1 MEVQTKLNMIEKS
14 KLKSQKNI
22 AAINKKPNIKGIY
35 KSYHLTKDI
44 DNKKDLIRFK
54 ENTNFFTDEEN
65 NKISFIYKE
74 NNTITGK
81 NPFIYDENK
90 IISLKQGTSKY
101 HSRHMK
107 NNIITREE
115 ENNNIIKNKV
125 RRKYPFRNKEN
136 TNINRDKINNIIDR
150 IKEKNI
156 IIKDKKNINITRSKE
171 KNIIEKGTENNN
183 IAVIYDENKKI
194 TNDEERD
201 KYCLKYKEN
210 NIIIKD
216 KENKNINKDKGGN
229 KFFCKLKTNNNKI
242 FDKKIKNISQDKDSF
257 NHLIKRN
264 EGDNNIIKDK
274 EIKKIKRY
282 DEQEFENKFS
292 EIKKKGKVRL
302 EELIEL
308 LNHNNLNQ
316 DFLDYF
322 FEYLHEHKYRIEDD
336 AQILFP
342 FMSIEICQKN
352 KINKVISEEKR
363 FFELYDK
370 IIKSDI
376 SEISKLLE
384 EEYKFPDELKKLNY
398 TKKERQSIY
407 RWGLFGTKIVDF
419 QNIYN
424 SEYFYYILSNYILVN
439 LKDKD
444 IDKSNYIK
452 NLKSLEKPLRKIK
465 FISEEDPE
473 YFEYVILILLNAQKD
488 NEFNCIDGISLYNAF
503 ISSLKLELT
512 IKEKKNL
519 LNDDEILKAFKEKKI
534 EAKIKNKNLY
544 LEGKTINGV
553 INNYENYYITKPFID
568 SLSEEMITLEKED
581 LIKYLKF
588 EYLKDSQKYFDGL
601 LYKIIE
607 KYANSRLS
615 KESLLMCFN
624 INLDDYPK
632 IKEEICTSKIHK
644 YIRMIP
650 YNSKNDTGRTIK
662 QFAKILIDP
671 SKQKMTKYVKSIT
684 DNKTLLNYLQ
694 KFINIVDRKY
704 IFEHEH
710 QHLCNV
716 LLFFFYI
723 DKRFEINTPP
733 KHIKNSMICR
743 KENLAKE
750 DKNVKVLKESGEI
763 FETVVYGKI
772 QKFFTLNQLLFI
784 ANEKNEELSV
794 EEFRSEYEKCKKS
807 NIETLFKVFQEN
819 ELILSDLVNNIYSE
833 LKLELSLKKN
843 KGKTLDEITRG
854 IMACMNDYFKE
865 DKHKILSLEGWGN
878 LIVTEDIGHYDC
890 HVPDK
895 MKYFKRKNNY
905 ANL

>member
-1 MEVQTKLNMIEKS
+1 M
-14 KLKSQKNI
+14 
-22 AAINKKPNIKGIY
+22 
-35 KSYHLTKDI
+35 
-44 DNKKDLIRFK
+44 
-54 ENTNFFTDEEN
+54 
-65 NKISFIYKE
+65 
-74 NNTITGK
+74 
-81 NPFIYDENK
+81 
-90 IISLKQGTSKY
+90 
-101 HSRHMK
+101 
-107 NNIITREE
+107 
-115 ENNNIIKNKV
+115 
-125 RRKYPFRNKEN
+125 
-136 TNINRDKINNIIDR
+136 
-150 IKEKNI
+150 
-156 IIKDKKNINITRSKE
+156 
-171 KNIIEKGTENNN
+171 
-183 IAVIYDENKKI
+183 
-194 TNDEERD
+194 
-201 KYCLKYKEN
+201 
-210 NIIIKD
+210 
-216 KENKNINKDKGGN
+216 
-229 KFFCKLKTNNNKI
+229 
-242 FDKKIKNISQDKDSF
+242 
-257 NHLIKRN
+257 
-264 EGDNNIIKDK
+264 
-274 EIKKIKRY
+274 
-282 DEQEFENKFS
+282 
-292 EIKKKGKVRL
+292 
-302 EELIEL
+302 
-308 LNHNNLNQ
+308 
-316 DFLDYF
+316 DYF

-424 SEYFYYILSNYILVN
+424 SEYFYYVLSNYILVN
-439 LKDKD
+439 LKDND

-568 SLSEEMITLEKED
+568 SLSEEMISLEKED

-632 IKEEICTSKIHK
+632 IKEEICTSKIHN
-644 YIRMIP
+644 YL
-650 YNSKNDTGRTIK
+650 
-662 QFAKILIDP
+662 ILID
-671 SKQKMTKYVKSIT
+671 SLI
-684 DNKTLLNYLQ
+684 
-694 KFINIVDRKY
+694 
-704 IFEHEH
+704 
-710 QHLCNV
+710 
-716 LLFFFYI
+716 
-723 DKRFEINTPP
+723 
-733 KHIKNSMICR
+733 
-743 KENLAKE
+743 
-750 DKNVKVLKESGEI
+750 KVLI
-763 FETVVYGKI
+763 I
-772 QKFFTLNQLLFI
+772 
-784 ANEKNEELSV
+784 
-794 EEFRSEYEKCKKS
+794 
-807 NIETLFKVFQEN
+807 
-819 ELILSDLVNNIYSE
+819 
-833 LKLELSLKKN
+833 
-843 KGKTLDEITRG
+843 
-854 IMACMNDYFKE
+854 
-865 DKHKILSLEGWGN
+865 
-878 LIVTEDIGHYDC
+878 
-890 HVPDK
+890 
-895 MKYFKRKNNY
+895 
-905 ANL
+905 